1 MNVGFLVVSRGFGRT
16 RRGGIIVETFP
27 HGAFEDAVRVWF
39 FSDGGGYLVW
49 PEDQLD
55 KLEVI
60 SEGG

>member
-1 MNVGFLVVSRGFGRT
+1 MNVGDLVVSRAFGWA

-27 HGAFEDAVRVWF
+27 HGAFEDAVRIWF